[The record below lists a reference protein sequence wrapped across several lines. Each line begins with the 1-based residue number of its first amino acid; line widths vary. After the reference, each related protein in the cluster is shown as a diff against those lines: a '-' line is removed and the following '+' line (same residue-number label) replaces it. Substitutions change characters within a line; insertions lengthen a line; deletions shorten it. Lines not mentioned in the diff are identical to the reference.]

1 MTQDRA
7 LASVLEPL
15 YESILQPARLE
26 AFGQELARLTASNIT
41 AILIHDVANG
51 SGDAA
56 LIHGTDPM
64 EMARRLAGH
73 DLKYDPWI
81 TRVVPQLATGRVIN
95 SEDLMPR
102 EQMQRTDAF
111 NHYYRQL
118 DIGQQV
124 ASVAHYDGADSV
136 TVSICRGVHAPLFGE
151 NELAVLRALTP
162 HWVNAYAIHRR
173 MGRLQRQ
180 VDSLETAVTRLPL
193 ATFLLDSR
201 QRILRMSHAAEQLLS
216 RGHLLRAESG
226 RLASA
231 NDSVVLQQLLVDGS
245 QQGTGKDGTRQ
256 RQQGRMILHDRHGR
270 AAMVVSVHPL
280 PAHLGT
286 EDLQGQACLVYANA
300 VGSEPGQNWKASL
313 QALYRLTEAESSLA
327 IALHQQA
334 DLALAAKACGITT
347 ASAQTRMKL
356 IYDKTGERGQAALM
370 RLLSAIA
377 AAC

>member
-1 MTQDRA
+1 MAHDSA
-7 LASVLEPL
+7 LAAVLEPL

-26 AFGQELARLTASNIT
+26 TFGQELARLTASNIT
-41 AILIHDVANG
+41 AILIHGVASG

-56 LIHGTDPM
+56 LIHGTDPA

-102 EQMQRTDAF
+102 EEMGRTEAF
-111 NHYYRQL
+111 HRYYRHL

-124 ASVAHYDGADSV
+124 ASVAHYDGTDSV

-151 NELAVLRALTP
+151 DELATLRALTP

-180 VDSLETAVTRLPL
+180 VESLEAAVTRLPL

-216 RGHLLRAESG
+216 QGNLLRAENG
-226 RLASA
+226 RLLSA
-231 NDSVVLQQLLVDGS
+231 NDSVVLQQLLFESSQGSTRDGA
-245 QQGTGKDGTRQ
+245 RQ
-256 RQQGRMILHDRHGR
+256 RQQGQMILHDGKGR

-280 PAHLGT
+280 PAYLGT
-286 EDLQGQACLVYANA
+286 EGLQGQACLVSAHA
-300 VGSEPGQNWKASL
+300 VGREPGQNCKASL
-313 QALYRLTEAESSLA
+313 QALYRLTEAEGSLA
-327 IALHQQA
+327 VALHQHA

-377 AAC
+377 AAS